1 MKLETINNT
10 KSKET
15 VTSMDE
21 IPREEKNK
29 VQLQDTTLEDY
40 NSGSLLS
47 NYQLLEKFH
56 LLGLTAQQQ

>member
-1 MKLETINNT
+1 
-10 KSKET
+10 
-15 VTSMDE
+15 MDE

-29 VQLQDTTLEDY
+29 VQLQNTTLEDY
-40 NSGSLLS
+40 NSDSLLS